1 MPFIEVTPEI
11 LAEKGVK
18 YSLQS
23 VDALEEEIRQS
34 LLKIL
39 SRGAKNP
46 LVRFEPHFLQKN
58 IQLNL

>member
-39 SRGAKNP
+39 SRGAKSS
-46 LVRFEPHFLQKN
+46 VKK
-58 IQLNL
+58 